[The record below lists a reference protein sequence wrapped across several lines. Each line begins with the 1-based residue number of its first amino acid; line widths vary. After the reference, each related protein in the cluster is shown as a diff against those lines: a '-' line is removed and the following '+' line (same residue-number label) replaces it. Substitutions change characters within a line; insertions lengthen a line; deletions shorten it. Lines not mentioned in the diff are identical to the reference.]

1 MTLPSGL
8 VIEQN
13 VPLKS
18 FTSWLVGGSAEH
30 FAQPINIDQLREVY
44 AWALA
49 QSMPVSILGGG
60 TNVLVSDSGVRGLVI
75 ALKKFSSAIV
85 TVSSPSAGSLAGAV
99 VSDSS
104 TRAAGPKNTDT
115 DTDTDTRA
123 QRLSTSNA
131 ETLNKSHGS
140 RLEIECLSGTSKS
153 ELLKIFL
160 KYKLEPALFLA
171 GLPGDV
177 GGGVAMN
184 AGVGEMMKPREFVEL
199 TDWVEV
205 LKPDGGVRRYMR
217 DELTWSYRH
226 CVGWQPG
233 IISRVGLSW
242 PMDPL
247 QDVLER
253 VRSANKVRLSKQP
266 LDQPSCGSVFVN
278 PPGHKSGQLV
288 ESCGLKGF
296 SIGGAQVSMKHA
308 NFIVNTGV
316 STAADIH
323 EVITHVQ
330 KVVLEKTSVRLNTE
344 VVYLGEW

>member
-1 MTLPSGL
+1 MKLPSGL
-8 VIEQN
+8 VIEQDI
-13 VPLKS
+13 PLKNL
-18 FTSWLVGGSAEH
+18 TSWLVGGNAEH
-30 FAQPINIDQLREVY
+30 LAQPVNTDQLREAY

-49 QSMPVSILGGG
+49 QLMPVTVLGGG
-60 TNVLVSDSGVRGLVI
+60 TNALVSDRGVRGLVI
-75 ALKKFSSAIV
+75 ALRKFSSAIV
-85 TVSSPSAGSLAGAV
+85 TVSSPSPGSLAGAIV
-99 VSDSS
+99 VGHENSSGSGHEVSGDSE
-104 TRAAGPKNTDT
+104 A
-115 DTDTDTRA
+115 
-123 QRLSTSNA
+123 
-131 ETLNKSHGS
+131 LNESRGS

-177 GGGVAMN
+177 GGGIAMN

-217 DELTWSYRH
+217 DELKWSYRH
-226 CVGWQPG
+226 CEGWQPG

-247 QDVLER
+247 NDVLER

-296 SIGGAQVSMKHA
+296 SIGGAQVSTKHA
-308 NFIVNTGV
+308 NFIVNTGS

-323 EVITHVQ
+323 AVITHVQ
-330 KVVLEKTSVRLNTE
+330 KAVFEKTSVRLTTE